1 MRDKEEKGESAI
13 VTTFFS
19 FLPQLAT
26 GEWIEGGG
34 GGEGIHGV
42 IKGERSIPLGIDDNL
57 YSRNASEKAK
67 GENWMIVIYSHNS
80 HISIL
85 SEVASVHFG
94 LKSRQ
99 AVQSTWQV
107 QYEQWAL

>member
-34 GGEGIHGV
+34 GREFMESL
-42 IKGERSIPLGIDDNL
+42 KGKDP
-57 YSRNASEKAK
+57 
-67 GENWMIVIYSHNS
+67 
-80 HISIL
+80 
-85 SEVASVHFG
+85 FP
-94 LKSRQ
+94 
-99 AVQSTWQV
+99 
-107 QYEQWAL
+107 